1 MDDDSFNPIFID
13 ENRGD
18 LTSTLIDARRRCER
32 ENARMFSKRNLQI
45 CFAIHLSRNGVSTD
59 LMKREDGSESEAR
72 DRSAGGSVKSKDCK
86 V

>member
-1 MDDDSFNPIFID
+1 
-13 ENRGD
+13 
-18 LTSTLIDARRRCER
+18 
-32 ENARMFSKRNLQI
+32 MFSKRNLQI
-45 CFAIHLSRNGVSTD
+45 CFAVHLSRNGVSTD